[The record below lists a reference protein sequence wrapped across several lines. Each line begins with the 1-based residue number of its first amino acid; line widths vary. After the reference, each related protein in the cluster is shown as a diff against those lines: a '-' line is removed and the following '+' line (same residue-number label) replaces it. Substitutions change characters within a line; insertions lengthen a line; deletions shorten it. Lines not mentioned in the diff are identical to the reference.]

1 MNMEKRIT
9 DAIEEW
15 LDCKVSKNP
24 SYIHLLLNADGEN
37 FPDELITYIKIAH
50 EQAQKKYIDKINEFN
65 LDPLEQPP
73 IYTVVL
79 PLKTLQGY
87 LGEVFGGLIAITQKP
102 FDLDWEI
109 PVHLFSFHD
118 TVFDWLDMYLQNA
131 EISTDIPGRT
141 GDDNLAFLR
150 NKNNEIIAVLF
161 IEAKCTLTHNVTLIN
176 DAHSKLSKSNIIPV
190 SRDKIKQLLIEKGD
204 SDSLLF
210 VDAIN
215 NITNTQKERYDMVSY
230 LYNQK
235 PIKNDSWIS
244 KDKINSYYTAKRNL
258 VAAELCI
265 TNLKNFIDKIYRNGD
280 SDE

>member
-87 LGEVFGGLIAITQKP
+87 LGEVFGGLIAITQRP

-150 NKNNEIIAVLF
+150 NINNEIIAQVNKVESKIISNF
-161 IEAKCTLTHNVTLIN
+161 NV
-176 DAHSKLSKSNIIPV
+176 
-190 SRDKIKQLLIEKGD
+190 
-204 SDSLLF
+204 
-210 VDAIN
+210 
-215 NITNTQKERYDMVSY
+215 
-230 LYNQK
+230 
-235 PIKNDSWIS
+235 
-244 KDKINSYYTAKRNL
+244 
-258 VAAELCI
+258 
-265 TNLKNFIDKIYRNGD
+265 
-280 SDE
+280 